1 MLSNRI
7 NRLAPPPRSVPLRV
21 AISAMFGITGWMGAI
36 FLIVGLAFSLVF
48 ISDYRPI
55 DEIRLAASRT
65 TAQGRITAVSYT
77 NSSENDEP
85 VIGYTFAFTTDR
97 GQQMTGVSYTTGEQ
111 WSVRDA
117 VIIEY
122 VPEEPVIARIQG
134 ARSSTFTPWV
144 LFVLIFPAVGA
155 AMFGSAAISGW
166 REVMLLR
173 RGEVA
178 DAKILSTRPTGVTVN
193 NAPVLL
199 YSYEIKTSAGETFN
213 GSAKSLPSDR
223 LGDEENEPALYL
235 PSNHDNSILVD
246 AISLKRP
253 LDVDETTGQWKS
265 QGGFVSVVLYIL
277 VWICAIVLIGYG
289 FISTLGIIR

>member
-7 NRLAPPPRSVPLRV
+7 NRLAPPPRSVPLRI

-48 ISDYRPI
+48 IHGYRPI

-65 TAQGRITAVSYT
+65 TAQGKITAVSYT
-77 NSSENDEP
+77 NSSENDVP
-85 VIGYTFAFTTDR
+85 VYAYTFAFTTNR
-97 GQQMTGVSYTTGEQ
+97 GQQVTGVSYTTGEE
-111 WSVRDA
+111 WSARDSV
-117 VIIEY
+117 VIQY
-122 VPEEPVIARIQG
+122 VPEEPAIARIAG
-134 ARSSTFTPWV
+134 ARNSTFTPWV

-155 AMFGSAAISGW
+155 AMFGSAAVSGW
-166 REVMLLR
+166 REVVLLR

-199 YSYEIKTSAGETFN
+199 YSYEIRNSAGETFN
-213 GSAKSLPSDR
+213 GSAKSLPTDR

-235 PSNHDNSILVD
+235 PSHPDNSILVD

-253 LDVDETTGQWKS
+253 LDVDETTGQWIS
-265 QGGFVSVVLYIL
+265 QGGFLSVVLYIL
-277 VWICAIVLIGYG
+277 VWICAIALICYG
-289 FISTLGIIR
+289 LLSTLGILR